1 MIFKQYEHDINVV
14 DTFINKGMFGEAK
27 NKIEADDRLKDF
39 VDNNSM
45 RKDYVNLMGN
55 LLEFHNAKVISMS
68 VYSDLDAMDEGK
80 FFARIPSIL
89 KESNL
94 ALKNKEIADIKEQTK
109 ASKAEK
115 APKGE
120 NAKSDSKETKAPKV
134 EKRKRR

>member
-14 DTFINKGMFGEAK
+14 DTFINKGMFGEA
-27 NKIEADDRLKDF
+27 KIEADDRLKDF

-80 FFARIPSIL
+80 FLQGFHL
-89 KESNL
+89 F
-94 ALKNKEIADIKEQTK
+94 LKNQLKIWLLRTK
-109 ASKAEK
+109 K
-115 APKGE
+115 
-120 NAKSDSKETKAPKV
+120 
-134 EKRKRR
+134 

>member
-1 MIFKQYEHDINVV
+1 
-14 DTFINKGMFGEAK
+14 
-27 NKIEADDRLKDF
+27 
-39 VDNNSM
+39 M
-45 RKDYVNLMGN
+45 RKDVNLMGN

-89 KESNL
+89 KESAENL

-120 NAKSDSKETKAPKV
+120 NAKSDSKETKVSKV
-134 EKRKRR
+134 EKRKKKIK

>member
-1 MIFKQYEHDINVV
+1 
-14 DTFINKGMFGEAK
+14 
-27 NKIEADDRLKDF
+27 
-39 VDNNSM
+39 
-45 RKDYVNLMGN
+45 
-55 LLEFHNAKVISMS
+55 MS

-89 KESNL
+89 KESAENL

-120 NAKSDSKETKAPKV
+120 NAKSDSKETKALRERKKEDKV
-134 EKRKRR
+134 IGRQLMTSLLG

>member
-1 MIFKQYEHDINVV
+1 
-14 DTFINKGMFGEAK
+14 
-27 NKIEADDRLKDF
+27 
-39 VDNNSM
+39 M

-68 VYSDLDAMDEGK
+68 VYSDLMLWMKES
-80 FFARIPSIL
+80 FARIPSIL
-89 KESNL
+89 KESAENL

-109 ASKAEK
+109 AKAEK

-134 EKRKRR
+134 EKEKVIGRQLMTKLTRLGERG